1 MDAILLLAILICPA
15 VMGAMMFFMMRGMRG
30 MRGAPS
36 RGDPANGP
44 SNDDV
49 AGG

>member
-15 VMGAMMFFMMRGMRG
+15 VMGMMIFFVMRV

-36 RGDPANGP
+36 RGDPAEGP
-44 SNDDV
+44 LSDEV
-49 AGG
+49 VGG